1 MMDQSQ
7 LMRAVV
13 AYLRGRY
20 SVIHDTDYYI
30 MAEGQL
36 PVLLVAHLDTVF
48 KSPPHDIYY
57 DKTKNVMWSPQGLGA
72 DDRAGVFAI
81 LQLIDAGLRPS
92 VLFTTGEEQ
101 MGVGANVLIRDFP
114 KCPYSEIEYIIELD
128 RQGEKDSV
136 YYSCDNKHFERF
148 INSKGFVTEEGTFSD
163 ISIIAPAWKIAAVN
177 LSIGYLNEHCHIET
191 LNWLWLSQTINK
203 IYNLLKWE
211 GANLSYRLDKRF
223 EYIPRK
229 METFVG
235 PEDVCLYCGQK
246 IRPGTGRRIHD
257 KDIWG
262 EFEYSLCN
270 SCYEDLTCD

>member
-1 MMDQSQ
+1 MMDQNQ
-7 LMRAVV
+7 LMRAVI

-20 SVIHDTDYYI
+20 PVIYDTDYYV

-48 KSPPHDIYY
+48 KTPPHDIYY

-101 MGVGANVLIRDFP
+101 MGVGANVLIRDYP
-114 KCPYSEIEYIIELD
+114 KCPYREIEYIIELD

-136 YYSCDNKHFERF
+136 YYGCDNKRFERF
-148 INSKGFVTEEGTFSD
+148 INSKGFVTDEGTFSD

-177 LSIGYLNEHCHIET
+177 LSVGYLNEHCHIET

-211 GANLSYRLDKRF
+211 AANLNRRVDKF
-223 EYIPRK
+223 EYIQRK
-229 METFVG
+229 MENFVG

-257 KDIWG
+257 KDTWG